1 MTTAPLK
8 IGVLGLGWMGT
19 IRAEILSQLP
29 GADLVVCGD
38 ANPGALER
46 VPEGA
51 AFVSSI
57 DELLTAGVDAI
68 VISTPD
74 GLHRDATIRALEAG
88 VHVFCEKPLATTL
101 EDADA
106 MLAAEEAST
115 ARIIVGQT
123 LRADPRYRAL
133 KVKVES
139 GELGATLHATSRRS
153 WPAPEGSRQ
162 AKQTTVARYLSVH
175 ELDAL
180 QWILDQPI
188 VSVYGQASET
198 RLGGFGDTAASI
210 VATLRFADGSVATHE
225 CSWGLPDKAGL
236 ALGDCAMS
244 VIGTE
249 GAIYMHE
256 RQQAVV
262 MFGGA
267 AVEQPTSTGDDL
279 FSVRGAVEFP
289 ATDAGLLGLL
299 ATPYAAELAAFIDSC
314 RLGSEPLV
322 TARGARQA
330 LAAVIAL
337 EESIATGLPV
347 AVTAPTTAEV
357 AR

>member
-19 IRAEILSQLP
+19 IRAEILNQLP
-29 GADLVVCGD
+29 GAQLVACGD
-38 ANPGALER
+38 ANPGARER
-46 VPEGA
+46 VPAGVT
-51 AFVSSI
+51 FVSSI
-57 DELLTAGVDAI
+57 DEIISAGADA
-68 VISTPD
+68 VVVSTPD
-74 GLHRDATIRALEAG
+74 GLHREATVRALKAG
-88 VHVFCEKPLATTL
+88 VDVFCEKPLATSL

-106 MLAAEEAST
+106 MIAAEEAST

-153 WPAPEGSRQ
+153 WPAPEGARQ

-188 VSVYGQASET
+188 VSVYGRASGT
-198 RLGGFGDTAASI
+198 RLDGFGDTAASI
-210 VATLRFADGSVATHE
+210 VATLEFADGSVATHE
-225 CSWGLPDKAGL
+225 CTWGLPDKAGL

-256 RQQAVV
+256 REQGVV

-267 AVEQPTSTGDDL
+267 SVEQPTSTGDDL

-289 ATDAGLLGLL
+289 ATDTGLLGLL

-314 RLGSEPLV
+314 RLGSEALV
-322 TARGARQA
+322 TAREARQA

-337 EESIATGLPV
+337 EESLATGLPV
-347 AVTAPTTAEV
+347 SVSALTE
-357 AR
+357 